1 MSAIASTWLGL
12 AILLSAFAWLAKKR
26 LAAISLPFAALI
38 AAGALFVPLGR
49 PIPLM
54 PPAGDYTVVGA
65 DIQVDVAIYALL
77 KPAGGQP
84 VFYRLPY
91 SNEQASQLQGAK
103 DASQD
108 GTGIHAV
115 IGEDGGVKYD
125 GSPPVTGEQPKQA
138 EAPAISLP

>member
-26 LAAISLPFAALI
+26 VAAIALPFAAAI
-38 AAGALFVPLGR
+38 AAAALFVPLGR

-54 PPAGDYTVVGA
+54 PPAGDYTVIGSKIV
-65 DIQVDVAIYALL
+65 VDVGIWVLL
-77 KPAGGQP
+77 DDGKGEPR
-84 VFYRLPY
+84 FYRMPY
-91 SNEQASQLQGAK
+91 SNEQASQIQGAK

-108 GTGIHAV
+108 GAGIHAV
-115 IGEDGGVKYD
+115 IGEYGGVRYD
-125 GSPPVTGEQPKQA
+125 GPPPVTGELPKQA